1 MNFEAPTGPTWY
13 EMTPKFGY
21 GVAARVR
28 EAAGAGAKFPVTNP
42 VQVRDISAW
51 RRHLNV
57 RLGNLRGLEDG
68 WNGPGSLAPSSETIS
83 RAVNLVETALS
94 QTRHPIA
101 PFVVPLADGGL
112 QFEWHRRSADLEI
125 AFYGTGEV
133 SALFEDEL
141 TGEELEAEGHAA
153 VDLLL
158 RRAQR
163 VAEEVGDAP
172 VAPAPAGQDVYLF
185 AA

>member
-1 MNFEAPTGPTWY
+1 MNFDVPAGPGWSGLS
-13 EMTPKFGY
+13 PNVGF
-21 GVAARVR
+21 GVAVQMR
-28 EAAGAGAKFPVTNP
+28 EAGGSGAKFPVTSP
-42 VQVRDISAW
+42 VQVGDVAEW

-57 RLGNLRGLEDG
+57 RLGNLRALSDG
-68 WNGPGSLAPSSETIS
+68 WNGVGSLAPSSETIS
-83 RAVNLVETALS
+83 LAVNMVETALS
-94 QTRHPIA
+94 QTRRPIA

-153 VDLLL
+153 IDLLL

-172 VAPAPAGQDVYLF
+172 ALQVPAPQDVVLF